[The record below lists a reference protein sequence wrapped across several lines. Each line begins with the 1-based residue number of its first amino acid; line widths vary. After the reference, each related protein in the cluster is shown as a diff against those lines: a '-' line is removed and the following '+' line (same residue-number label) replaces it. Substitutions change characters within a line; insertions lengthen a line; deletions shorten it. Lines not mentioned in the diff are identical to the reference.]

1 MSNSDNQQALK
12 QLKEIKE
19 MMSRSSKFL
28 SLSGLAGVFA
38 GIYAIIGAIVAYQL
52 LHKGNIQINDYNT
65 FTNNQLNHLVIQLFI
80 VGLVVLLLSLGTA
93 WFFTKQKAN
102 RLGTQMWD
110 RNAKRLF
117 VNFSIPLLC
126 GGILLLILV
135 FQYNLIGLV
144 APLTLIFYGIA
155 LWSASKYSFDELKYL
170 GLMEI
175 ALGLIA
181 SYCIGYGLLFW
192 TIGFGLLHII
202 YGLMMYKK
210 HQ

>member
-12 QLKEIKE
+12 QLKDIKE

-52 LHKGNIQINDYNT
+52 LQKGNIQINNYNT
-65 FTNNQLNHLVIQLFI
+65 FTNNQQNHLVIQLFI
-80 VGLVVLLLSLGTA
+80 VGLIVLLLSLVTA

-102 RLGTQMWD
+102 RLGTKMWD